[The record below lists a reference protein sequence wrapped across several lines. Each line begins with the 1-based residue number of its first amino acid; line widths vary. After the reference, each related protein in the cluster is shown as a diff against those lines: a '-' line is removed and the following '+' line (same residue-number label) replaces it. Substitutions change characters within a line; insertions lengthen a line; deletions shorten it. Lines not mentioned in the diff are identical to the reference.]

1 MRSSIWM
8 KSLLAS
14 SVYHM
19 GLISL
24 NLARASRSDFI
35 ILMYHRI
42 IPKNE
47 AQKGI
52 QAGMYVDPGTFE
64 CHIRFLRKYF
74 SIRPISEIF
83 SNSSGSS
90 NDNPSCAL
98 TFDDGWHDFYTNCYP
113 ILKAYEVPAMV
124 FLPTDLIGSENSF
137 WTDRLSSLIYQRCK
151 HSVVTKLRVGGQP
164 TTDPV
169 VSTVLGLKGS
179 FESRQESA
187 IAQLKTLRNEDIEK
201 AIAELSFRWGIEPKL
216 PGRLFLSW
224 EEVSEM
230 GKTGLI
236 SFGSH
241 TATHRILTTLRK
253 EEIQEELMRSREELI
268 ARKAADASFVAFS
281 YPNGNYN
288 EEICQL
294 VRDEGYRL
302 AVTTKR
308 GWNHKTL
315 DPHLLRRFGMHQAMT
330 STHAMLG
337 CRIGGIF

>member
-1 MRSSIWM
+1 M
-8 KSLLAS
+8 
-14 SVYHM
+14 
-19 GLISL
+19 
-24 NLARASRSDFI
+24 
-35 ILMYHRI
+35 ILMYHRV
-42 IPKNE
+42 IPRSE
-47 AQKGI
+47 AKKGV

-64 CHIRFLRKYF
+64 CQIRFVRKYF
-74 SIRPISEIF
+74 SIRPISEVF

-90 NDNPSCAL
+90 NDKPSCAL

-124 FLPTDLIGSENSF
+124 FLPTDFIGTENSF

-151 HSVVTKLRVGGQP
+151 HSDVMTLRVGGQP
-164 TTDPV
+164 TTNPV
-169 VSTVLGLKGS
+169 VSTMLRLKGS
-179 FESRQESA
+179 FESCQESA
-187 IAQLKTLRNEDIEK
+187 IALLKTLRNEDIEK
-201 AIAELSFRWGIEPKL
+201 AIAELSSTWGIEAKL

-230 GKTGLI
+230 QQTGLI

-253 EEIQEELMRSREELI
+253 EEIQEELMKSREELI
-268 ARKAADASFVAFS
+268 TRKASDASSVAFS

-294 VRDEGYRL
+294 VRDGGYSL

-315 DPHLLRRFGMHQAMT
+315 DAHLLKRFGMHQAMT
-330 STHAMLG
+330 STPAMLS